1 MMKMKLFIVIL
12 FFSAFTSCNDARN
25 NPVTDID
32 VARAFIKDILD
43 NDYKD
48 AKTLVLDEEINKQ
61 YFELSKKDFEG
72 KSKEELE
79 NYKKADIIIN
89 EIKNV
94 NDSVTIVN
102 YSNSYKKS
110 MKYEV
115 KVVRI
120 NSQWLVD
127 LKHTFQEVHNA
138 K

>member
-1 MMKMKLFIVIL
+1 MMKMKLFIAIL
-12 FFSAFTSCNDARN
+12 FFAAFTACNDTRR

-32 VARAFIKDILD
+32 VARAFIKDILE
-43 NDYKD
+43 NDYKN
-48 AKTLVLDEEINKQ
+48 AKTLVLDEEMNKQ

-102 YSNSYKKS
+102 YSNSYKKNI
-110 MKYEV
+110 KYEV

-127 LKHTFQEVHNA
+127 LKHTFQEVPNA

>member
-1 MMKMKLFIVIL
+1 MMKIKLFIAIL
-12 FFSAFTSCNDARN
+12 FFAAVTSCNDTRK

-32 VARAFIKDILD
+32 VARAFIKDILE

-120 NSQWLVD
+120 NSKWLVD
-127 LKHTFQEVHNA
+127 LKHTFQEVPHA

>member
-1 MMKMKLFIVIL
+1 MMKIKLFIVIL
-12 FFSAFTSCNDARN
+12 FFSAFTSCNDARK